1 METLTKEKRQTHR
14 RIIEAVMQEIMEAFH
29 VENDPIE
36 TQVIR
41 DTEGGHYLLF
51 SNGWKGVKRVYGCFL
66 HIDLAADGKVWLQHD
81 GTDLV
86 IAQMLLDQGVAKSDL
101 VLAFH
106 HPSMRKDTGLAVA

>member
-1 METLTKEKRQTHR
+1 MEALEKKQRYR
-14 RIIEAVMQEIMEAFH
+14 PMIEAVIDELVRAFDG
-29 VENDPIE
+29 EGNQIE

-41 DTEGGHYLLF
+41 DHEGGHYLLF
-51 SNGWKGVKRVYGCFL
+51 SNGWKEYRRIYGCFL

-86 IAQMLLDQGVAKSDL
+86 IGQMLLDQGIPKTDL
-101 VLAFH
+101 VLGFH

>member
-1 METLTKEKRQTHR
+1 MESLTAQKQAHRQR
-14 RIIEAVMQEIMEAFH
+14 IEAVMTQVMEAFF
-29 VENDPIE
+29 VENDPVQ

-41 DTEGGHYLLF
+41 DHEAGHYLLF
-51 SNGWKGVKRVYGCFL
+51 SNGWKGTRRVYGCFL

-86 IAQMLLDQGVAKSDL
+86 IAQMLLNQGVPKSEL